1 MGMFRTDS
9 PRGPGGPT
17 ATAVSPGPVCA
28 ALALLVT
35 LVVASGCLAGSA
47 KVLATT
53 RAFHTAARR
62 GDQEAVAALI
72 HHDILRGMERPPL
85 DPDFHSFV
93 RVDTSGPWDLI
104 LWRNTG
110 KTVVSVSKPRFSL
123 VSYGSNEAPTAPQLE
138 ATVRAV
144 FTVEAKE
151 TAGSAPVRYDFLEE
165 YALVYVQPGA
175 EGGEGWRVVGYTRTG
190 VPYQEQGGTAPGLPL
205 AVVVGPDGRLTCGPF
220 SWLDPWAHAWDRGGK
235 RFAILGEN
243 FTHGELWVIDTTSGT
258 GSCVGEGLSRQAHLL
273 GWSGDETRVLYVEEG
288 RKEGGQGQGE
298 VGWWVRAVPV
308 SGGSPSDVCFI
319 PLDPPYA
326 FFRLTSDGST
336 LIYHRSGFVRKV
348 DLATGTVILLAT
360 DADDRGEG
368 GEGVHFTPD
377 GWAAVWETSAE
388 PGKLAAHAVD
398 FRAGTTAD
406 ITSLAEW
413 AALGGE
419 TPDGRIVV
427 VEALKVEAS
436 PIPGNLWVG
445 AIRAISFRDWTGA
458 EEARLEPPGGELP
471 RIGSYAVSPD
481 GAAVVFNCGPVETV
495 TVTDPPRGY
504 VGPAPVVR
512 ARELW
517 VWEKATGA
525 ASKLADLPPGVAYV
539 QWPVP
544 SLVRVALRDEG
555 AGVDDSRDY
564 DLSRPDGTWRAVER
578 VWSGEAPTVI
588 GQTRGAFVTVRS
600 LPDRP
605 GGVRMQAEGP
615 EGARVLAEGRL
626 TWYEVGSGY
635 LIVVDAG
642 GAAGESFV
650 LIPLP

>member
-1 MGMFRTDS
+1 
-9 PRGPGGPT
+9 
-17 ATAVSPGPVCA
+17 V

-35 LVVASGCLAGSA
+35 LVVTSGCLAGSG
-47 KVLATT
+47 KPLATAK
-53 RAFHTAARR
+53 AFHAAARK
-62 GDQEAVAALI
+62 GDREAVAALI

-85 DPDFHSFV
+85 DPDFYSFV

-110 KTVVSVSKPRFSL
+110 KTVVSVSKPQFSL
-123 VSYGSNEAPTAPQLE
+123 VSSGSNEARTAPELE

-190 VPYQEQGGTAPGLPL
+190 VPYQEQGGTAPGSPL
-205 AVVVGPDGRLTCGPF
+205 AVVAGPDDRLTCGPF
-220 SWLDPWAHAWDRGGK
+220 SWLDPWAHAWDPGGT
-235 RFAILGEN
+235 RFALLGEN

-258 GSCVGEGLSRQAHLL
+258 GSCVGEGLSRQARLL
-273 GWSGDETRVLYVEEG
+273 GWSGDGTRVLFCEEG
-288 RKEGGQGQGE
+288 QKATGQGGPGQAA
-298 VGWWVRAVPV
+298 VGWWIRSVPV
-308 SGGSPSDVCFI
+308 SGGPPSDVCFI

-326 FFRLTSDGST
+326 FARLTSDGST
-336 LIYHRSGFVRKV
+336 LIYHRSGYVRKV
-348 DLATGTVILLAT
+348 DLATGTVTLLAT

-368 GEGVHFTPD
+368 GEGVHFAPD
-377 GWAAVWETSAE
+377 GWAAVWETSTE

-406 ITSLAEW
+406 ITSPAEW

-419 TPDGRIVV
+419 TPDGQIVV

-458 EEARLEPPGGELP
+458 EEARLEPPGGEA

-481 GAAVVFNCGPVETV
+481 GAAVVFTCGPVETV

-517 VWEKATGA
+517 VWEKATRA
-525 ASKLADLPPGVAYV
+525 ASKLADLPPGAAYV

-555 AGVDDSRDY
+555 AGVDDSLDY
-564 DLSRPDGTWRAVER
+564 DLSRVNGGWRADER
-578 VWSGEAPTVI
+578 VWSGKSSTVI
-588 GQTRGAFVTVRS
+588 GQSGGALITVQG
-600 LPDRP
+600 LPDQP
-605 GGVRMQAEGP
+605 GCVRIQAEGP
-615 EGARVLAEGRL
+615 DGSRVLAEGRL
-626 TWYEVGSGY
+626 TWHEIERGY
-635 LIVVDAG
+635 LVVVEIVG
-642 GAAGESFV
+642 GAAESFI